1 MKHQIGTLTADDGT
15 SLFMQHWLPDA
26 DSAIQGYIIIAH
38 GYADHSSRFEH
49 VAAYFVNQGYAVYAM
64 DSRGHGQ
71 SRGKTLGY
79 FERFDRLADDLA
91 GFVKQVYAE
100 RMTNRPLFL
109 IGHSMGGLLSLYYV
123 IRHKPPLAML
133 RGLVTSGALL
143 DAGEGVPGSQTF
155 LVRQVLSPLLPQ
167 QGTITLDSGTISK
180 DPAVVQAYDNDPNV
194 YRGKLPARVAA
205 EFIAAREYVV
215 PNLNKIMLPILCM
228 HGGADRLV
236 NPKCTRLIYEKVGS
250 SDKTIKIYDGLYHEI
265 MNEPERT
272 RVLADIWV
280 WLAAHGSTGELRPR

>member
-15 SLFMQHWLPDA
+15 SLFIQHWLPDA
-26 DSAIQGYIIIAH
+26 DSIIRGYIIIAH
-38 GYADHSSRFEH
+38 GYADHSGRFEH
-49 VAAYFVNQGYAVYAM
+49 VAAYFVDQGYAVYAM

-71 SRGKTLGY
+71 SRGKVLGY
-79 FERFDRLADDLA
+79 FERFDQLVDDLA
-91 GFVKQVYAE
+91 GFAKHVYAQ
-100 RMTNRPLFL
+100 RATNRPLFL

-143 DAGEGVPGSQTF
+143 DAGESASGSQSF
-155 LVRQVLSPLLPQ
+155 LLRQILSPLMPQ
-167 QGTITLDSGTISK
+167 QGVK

-194 YRGKLPARVAA
+194 YRGKLPARVTA

-215 PNLNKIMLPILCM
+215 PNLGNIVLPILCM

-236 NPKCTRLIYEKVGS
+236 SPKCTHLIYEKVS
-250 SDKTIKIYDGLYHEI
+250 SPDKTIKIYDGLYHEI
-265 MNEPERT
+265 MNEPERA